1 MKRYEV
7 TRHQMGGDFSRN
19 HPVYWFLSGVASKRV
34 NACVGLYGGQCQVT
48 SYNLFSAHPL

>member
-7 TRHQMGGDFSRN
+7 RRHLMNSDFPRN

-34 NACVGLYGGQCQVT
+34 NACVGLSGGKVK
-48 SYNLFSAHPL
+48 